1 MTTCQVTCI
10 FIQKIDR
17 MTLTMHIGE
26 FKARFSEVVDMI
38 KEGVVIKVI
47 KGKSG
52 EIVGYFG
59 KDLKS
64 EKTLNRKLG
73 FFNNQGV
80 TINKEDIHWS
90 DEELEEM
97 GL

>member
-1 MTTCQVTCI
+1 
-10 FIQKIDR
+10 

-26 FKARFSEVVDMI
+26 FKARFSEVVEMI
-38 KEGVVIKVI
+38 KKGVVIKVI

-52 EIVGYFG
+52 EVVGYFG
-59 KDLKS
+59 KDIKS
-64 EKTLNRKLG
+64 DKTFKRKLG
-73 FFNNQGV
+73 FFNNQGI
-80 TINKEDIHWS
+80 TIKKEDIQWS

>member
-1 MTTCQVTCI
+1 
-10 FIQKIDR
+10 

-26 FKARFSEVVDMI
+26 FKARFSEVVEMI
-38 KEGVVIKVI
+38 KKGVVIKVI

-52 EIVGYFG
+52 EVVGYFG
-59 KDLKS
+59 KDIKS
-64 EKTLNRKLG
+64 EKKFKRKLG
-73 FFNNQGV
+73 FFNNQGI
-80 TINKEDIHWS
+80 TINKEDIQWS